1 MLRPLEPLAVGEAGE
16 QPVIEPAAR
25 ALVEVLEVGGGVL
38 ESRLAQQ
45 RGEAPAAAVGDLAL
59 DEQREAVFERQ
70 GLRTRQREL
79 LLERVGHAV
88 ELEGSQLVEGLL
100 DDHRSVLLRV
110 TGNNGVRGGGR
121 ARERP
126 SPTGR

>member
-38 ESRLAQQ
+38 EPRLAQQ

-59 DEQREAVFERQ
+59 DE
-70 GLRTRQREL
+70 
-79 LLERVGHAV
+79 
-88 ELEGSQLVEGLL
+88 
-100 DDHRSVLLRV
+100 
-110 TGNNGVRGGGR
+110 
-121 ARERP
+121 
-126 SPTGR
+126 